1 MKGWAEERVV
11 KELGYLNLNEQTRPH
26 GLEKESHYSRHLNF
40 LRWLNRT
47 FSKKVKIIDIGG
59 GSGTLLHTIL
69 SYEKS
74 PFKMGEL
81 ENYSCYDLNSYCI
94 KNGKETFKDYQ
105 NVKFIEQ
112 DLDNDVIKEKVD
124 VVYVDSTLTMFEKPY
139 DVLYNLLNIS
149 DYVVLN
155 RTPLN
160 DIPQDKKEQFKWGGM
175 TSHSPLWKFS
185 VHQMENFT
193 KSYGWGMN
201 VINITTPPLNSAHD
215 VLSPYQYD
223 MKKYD
228 YKNGLLTP
236 LPDKKL
242 NYRDNIILL
251 ENKEP
256 ETDPWLKSKS

>member
-11 KELGYLNLNEQTRPH
+11 KELGYLNLNEGPTSR
-26 GLEKESHYSRHLNF
+26 ESHYSRHLLF

-69 SYEKS
+69 YYEKS
-74 PFKMGEL
+74 PFKMDEL
-81 ENYSCYDLNSYCI
+81 ENYSCYDLNSYCVE
-94 KNGKETFKDYQ
+94 NGKETFKDYQ

-139 DVLYNLLNIS
+139 NVLYNLLNIS

-160 DIPQDKKEQFKWGGM
+160 NIPQDKKGQFKWGGM

-193 KSYGWGMN
+193 KNYGWKMS

>member
-1 MKGWAEERVV
+1 MA
-11 KELGYLNLNEQTRPH
+11 
-26 GLEKESHYSRHLNF
+26 
-40 LRWLNRT
+40 
-47 FSKKVKIIDIGG
+47 
-59 GSGTLLHTIL
+59 
-69 SYEKS
+69 
-74 PFKMGEL
+74 
-81 ENYSCYDLNSYCI
+81 
-94 KNGKETFKDYQ
+94 
-105 NVKFIEQ
+105 
-112 DLDNDVIKEKVD
+112 
-124 VVYVDSTLTMFEKPY
+124 
-139 DVLYNLLNIS
+139 
-149 DYVVLN
+149 
-155 RTPLN
+155 
-160 DIPQDKKEQFKWGGM
+160 
-175 TSHSPLWKFS
+175 SHSPLWKFS

-193 KSYGWGMN
+193 KNYGWKIS